1 MNKIKYDSDLMKLM
15 ILFESMT
22 GAKVKDCIVN
32 EKLIFIVEENEMG
45 KAIGK
50 NGANIK
56 RVENSLKRRI
66 KVTEFSSDAVQF
78 VRNLI
83 YPIDVAEVVQENSII
98 VLHGK
103 DTNTKAMLI
112 GRDRQNINNLK
123 SIVQRYFDIKEI
135 KII

>member
-66 KVTEFSSDAVQF
+66 KVAEFSSDAVQF